1 MSSSAGSAANVSG
14 GVEAPFS
21 VLQFAR
27 RHPVMTAVVG
37 VVVLVV
43 YLTLNILGTMAMN
56 ELNEDAEE
64 LPVLANTAVCVAGW
78 AINPFLSIP
87 LLVANKRRRETASS

>member
-1 MSSSAGSAANVSG
+1 
-14 GVEAPFS
+14 
-21 VLQFAR
+21 
-27 RHPVMTAVVG
+27 
-37 VVVLVV
+37 
-43 YLTLNILGTMAMN
+43 MN